1 MLSFNEGNQVRWAS
15 RYRGG
20 QGKLAKKIGS
30 ISTIAAGD
38 RESIFFLCTVGCMLV
53 IITLALCVLEPVEE
67 GLGEVQKLLFALAGV
82 FLLLSPGQ
90 GGVLS
95 QDVQVIPANGRVGG

>member
-1 MLSFNEGNQVRWAS
+1 MRDGLNC
-15 RYRGG
+15 
-20 QGKLAKKIGS
+20 KL
-30 ISTIAAGD
+30 
-38 RESIFFLCTVGCMLV
+38 GCMLV
-53 IITLALCVLEPVEE
+53 IIALALCVLEPVEE

-95 QDVQVIPANGRVGG
+95 QDVQVVPANGRVGG